1 MPPGQ
6 FEVQQRQG
14 KHNHYQFVPEGT
26 VREVTVTNIL
36 TATFIWSRR
45 FPVSSMFW
53 LSREGTSKGEMK
65 VAVILRLAAVSAYL
79 SMSWATPLPFYS
91 LLEGSSDVEEL
102 YNSTSPVTASS
113 VAPAYHNTTA
123 PQVEADQLRDVVTF
137 LEENLLLILV
147 MSTLVLLILLIICGA
162 LFMSRRH
169 KVNAYYPSSF
179 PTKMYVDHR
188 DKTGGAKPFHEVP
201 VKPAP
206 EQETEVVDSHKQLQA
221 DIMRAAKNLRTPN
234 KSAADG
240 NESSLELADKPS
252 KSIPS
257 EKRPDFLDEE
267 QQLSEG
273 AAGSGGTAGTSQA
286 QEPKGDTEETSA
298 GRGLRPA
305 SLHLHSSDS
314 ATLQLMAGEKTAF

>member
-1 MPPGQ
+1 MISH
-6 FEVQQRQG
+6 R
-14 KHNHYQFVPEGT
+14 
-26 VREVTVTNIL
+26 
-36 TATFIWSRR
+36 SR
-45 FPVSSMFW
+45 
-53 LSREGTSKGEMK
+53 GSKGEMK
-65 VAVILRLAAVSAYL
+65 VTAILRLAAVSAFL
-79 SMSWATPLPFYS
+79 TVSWATPLPFYS
-91 LLEGSSDVEEL
+91 LLEGSSDVEEV
-102 YNSTSPVTASS
+102 YNSTSLVTTSS
-113 VAPAYHNTTA
+113 VAPVYYNTTA
-123 PQVEADQLRDVVTF
+123 PQVEADQLRDVVNF

-147 MSTLVLLILLIICGA
+147 MSTLVLLVLLIICGA
-162 LFMSRRH
+162 LFMSRRR

-179 PTKMYVDHR
+179 PAKMYVDHR

-206 EQETEVVDSHKQLQA
+206 ERETEVVDSHKQLQA

-257 EKRPDFLDEE
+257 EKQPDFLDEE

-273 AAGSGGTAGTSQA
+273 TGGTTVTSQE
-286 QEPKGDTEETSA
+286 QEPKQDTEGNLA

-305 SLHLHSSDS
+305 SLHLHTSDS